1 MAQLEHQL
9 FLLKVGSFP
18 LVKKLIL
25 SYYQMHIDRVTGLP
39 NHFTPYAPVYVQLTI
54 WKSICLIV
62 VSARRFQEWDDYILC
77 RLEWVIPSRCLSIS
91 PHFPTASGKYTSKFT
106 DRGTF
111 TTAPVESLSDTC
123 SDVKDLPRW
132 EGSVK
137 LMLTPQSPEVKL
149 GELLKLTYTILDK
162 IQVTS
167 NQSGS
172 STTWREGPEQ
182 KQGPRCLFGEHNN
195 CVTFYFRQ
203 WNQDD
208 NYMQCTETIYMQP
221 KSLKPISM
229 ATINPSWLL
238 DYHGMA
244 TDHRAA
250 IHKVATLKSSIC
262 AQDIQIPPEKVF

>member
-1 MAQLEHQL
+1 MGWKLILMVQLEHHL
-9 FLLKVGSFP
+9 FLIKVGSFP

-25 SYYQMHIDRVTGLP
+25 SYYQMHIDRVIGLP
-39 NHFTPYAPVYVQLTI
+39 NHFPPYAPVYVFYVQLTI
-54 WKSICLIV
+54 WKSMCLIV
-62 VSARRFQEWDDYILC
+62 ASARRFQEWDEYILC
-77 RLEWVIPSRCLSIS
+77 RLEWVIPSRCLSLS

-132 EGSVK
+132 EGAVK
-137 LMLTPQSPEVKL
+137 LMLTPQGPEVKL

-182 KQGPRCLFGEHNN
+182 KQGACLANTYMWLFDILFQTMKPRLQLYA
-195 CVTFYFRQ
+195 TY
-203 WNQDD
+203 WNYLYTT
-208 NYMQCTETIYMQP
+208 NKPETNKYM
-221 KSLKPISM
+221 
-229 ATINPSWLL
+229 AAINPSWLL

-244 TDHRAA
+244 TDPSCCH
-250 IHKVATLKSSIC
+250 T
-262 AQDIQIPPEKVF
+262 

>member
-1 MAQLEHQL
+1 MGWKLIPMAQLEHHL

-25 SYYQMHIDRVTGLP
+25 SYYQMRIDRVIGLP
-39 NHFTPYAPVYVQLTI
+39 NHFPPYAPVYVFYVQLTI

-62 VSARRFQEWDDYILC
+62 ASARRFQEWDEYILC

-91 PHFPTASGKYTSKFT
+91 PHFPTASGKYSSKFT

-172 STTWREGPEQ
+172 STTFGGTWTNKVIVWRRFQ
-182 KQGPRCLFGEHNN
+182 QLCDI
-195 CVTFYFRQ
+195 CS
-203 WNQDD
+203 D
-208 NYMQCTETIYMQP
+208 NETKTTTIRNVLKPYIYICTQP
-221 KSLKPISM
+221 KSLKPQ
-229 ATINPSWLL
+229 PSTL
-238 DYHGMA
+238 HGSWIITLMA
-244 TDHRAA
+244 TDPSCCH
-250 IHKVATLKSSIC
+250 T
-262 AQDIQIPPEKVF
+262 